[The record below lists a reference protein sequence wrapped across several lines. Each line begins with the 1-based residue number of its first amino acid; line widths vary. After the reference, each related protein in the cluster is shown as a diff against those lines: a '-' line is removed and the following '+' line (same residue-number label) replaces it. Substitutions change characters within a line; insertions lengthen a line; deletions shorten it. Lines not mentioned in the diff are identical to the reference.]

1 MRRVVVTGIGLIT
14 PLGNDTASTWDGLV
28 AGRSG
33 IGYVTNFD
41 ASMYEFPIAGE
52 VRGFEP
58 ERFVDAKLLRRIDR
72 SSALALAATRLAVD
86 DSQLDVSSL
95 PPDSIGCVLGTGMG
109 GAHLL
114 IENQRLFDEK
124 GPRRVS
130 PFMVTSMLPDT
141 ATGLVAITLGVR
153 GPNFA
158 ITAACATGGAALGEC
173 AEVIARG
180 DADVMIGGGFE
191 ALRARLHAG
200 ESLAA
205 LVAASGTRLITSGL
219 QPWSRWVTP
228 VGLPKRFDTLFFVA
242 RTPVGQTPEVDAG
255 ETTTLA
261 WVNPP
266 AALEMREKGEFPM
279 EFATISTVESLRPF
293 ATTQA
298 LLDHAAAQTRLPAI
312 HPRMKVDAEGRVRGV
327 VLPGQP
333 GYEQAHHAD

>member
-1 MRRVVVTGIGLIT
+1 MNSPAPKAAPTAGLKLSAPVV
-14 PLGNDTASTWDGLV
+14 P
-28 AGRSG
+28 R
-33 IGYVTNFD
+33 
-41 ASMYEFPIAGE
+41 
-52 VRGFEP
+52 
-58 ERFVDAKLLRRIDR
+58 
-72 SSALALAATRLAVD
+72 LAATTLIVRDGDTGLEVLMVRRSLQASFMPGAYVFPGGAVD
-86 DSQLDVSSL
+86 AADASHDHPSL
-95 PPDSIGCVLGTGMG
+95 C
-109 GAHLL
+109 
-114 IENQRLFDEK
+114 DESAQALA
-124 GPRRVS
+124 RRVGA
-130 PFMVTSMLPDT
+130 VTEVGDQAL
-141 ATGLVAITLGVR
+141 A
-153 GPNFA
+153 FA
-158 ITAACATGGAALGEC
+158 VAALREC
-173 AEVIARG
+173 FEECGLWLGAPDHHAP
-180 DADVMIGGGFE
+180 ADGGFE

-200 ESLAA
+200 ESLAT

-242 RTPVGQTPEVDAG
+242 RTPVGQVPEVDAG

-279 EFATISTVESLRPF
+279 EFATVSTVESLRPF